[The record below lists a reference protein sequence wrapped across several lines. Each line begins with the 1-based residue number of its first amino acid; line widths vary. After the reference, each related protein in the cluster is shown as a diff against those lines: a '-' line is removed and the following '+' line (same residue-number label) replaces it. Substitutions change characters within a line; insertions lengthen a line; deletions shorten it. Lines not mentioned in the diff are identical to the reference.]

1 MWRRSR
7 GAPRPWNKT
16 KQTEECLDSIQ
27 VELDGIL
34 LLYYSPSANVFN
46 SLITVE
52 PVSIFQFGSAL

>member
-16 KQTEECLDSIQ
+16 KQTECLDSIQ
-27 VELDGIL
+27 VELDSIL